1 MQVLIST
8 SATARQQANA
18 KAVFGS
24 KSVSIL
30 KALEEVSKEKTLA
43 TPGLD
48 AFLADLKLSG
58 EAFEKVSSKAAFTKA
73 VAAAK
78 AFVVAKTFTAKIAA
92 LKSLKY
98 SAPKAPGQVTPAY
111 KHKPSKNPDMG
122 TPIPPAPKA
131 SASKSNNIDH
141 LYNQL
146 QDLASDDYTTNLSV
160 LTSAIGKSA
169 VIQIGV
175 AADPMGQIGIHLV
188 RKSPAADVYI
198 INKHESPKMFKSL
211 ASKALQANPKA
222 TYLICADRSD
232 DGLFYSTKLKT
243 VKESIMLFGPTDS
256 TAAFDH
262 LKRLCN

>member
-98 SAPKAPGQVTPAY
+98 SAPKGADIVPSAPVAKQKSKLDQMAKLTAEQSVPAKNLGELYDRLQELADGDLTTDTRLLNATIGKNKMTEIQSAADSDGQMGIVIGTSKHEVTII
-111 KHKPSKNPDMG
+111 HKKEAPDLFSEV
-122 TPIPPAPKA
+122 AK
-131 SASKSNNIDH
+131 
-141 LYNQL
+141 
-146 QDLASDDYTTNLSV
+146 LSGMSM
-160 LTSAIGKSA
+160 LTSDFIIFADKS
-169 VIQIGV
+169 
-175 AADPMGQIGIHLV
+175 
-188 RKSPAADVYI
+188 
-198 INKHESPKMFKSL
+198 
-211 ASKALQANPKA
+211 
-222 TYLICADRSD
+222 T
-232 DGLFYSTKLKT
+232 DGPFFSAKLKLVPGSALT
-243 VKESIMLFGPTDS
+243 FTKKDS
-256 TAAFDH
+256 KTAFDH

>member
-1 MQVLIST
+1 MKILVST
-8 SATARQQANA
+8 SATARQQSNA
-18 KAVFGS
+18 KSVFGS

-30 KALEEVSKEKTLA
+30 KALEEASKEKTLS

-58 EAFEKVSSKAAFTKA
+58 EAFEEVSSKAAFTKA

-78 AFVVAKTFTAKIAA
+78 AFVSAKTFTAKIAA

-98 SAPKAPGQVTPAY
+98 SPRKSTDEVTPAY
-111 KHKPSKNPDMG
+111 KHKASKKPETG
-122 TPIPPAPKA
+122 LPVPPASET
-131 SASKSNNIDH
+131 SALKSNNIDH

-146 QDLASDDYTTNLSV
+146 QDLTSVDYTTDLAV
-160 LTSAIGKSA
+160 LKHVIGESK
-169 VIQIGV
+169 VIECGL
-175 AADPMGQIGIHLV
+175 AADPYGQLGIHIV
-188 RKSPAADVYI
+188 CKSPVADVYI
-198 INKHESPKMFKSL
+198 INKHEAPKTFKSL
-211 ASKALQANPKA
+211 AAKALQANPKA

-243 VKESIMLFGPTDS
+243 VRESIKLFGPTDS